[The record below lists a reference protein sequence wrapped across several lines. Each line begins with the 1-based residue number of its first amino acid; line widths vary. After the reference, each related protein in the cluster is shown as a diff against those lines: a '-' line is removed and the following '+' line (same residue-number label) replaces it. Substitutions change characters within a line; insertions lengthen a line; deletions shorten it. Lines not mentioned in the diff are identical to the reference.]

1 MQEKKTKEKKKEKV
15 KFQHTLTDNMQTNND
30 LFIFFK
36 GFNLLKWL
44 AEKKCMITH
53 SYGQGTSI
61 LGDGLATI
69 DEISVVVDHS
79 VNLVFI

>member
-1 MQEKKTKEKKKEKV
+1 MMQQKKRKKKKEKV

-44 AEKKCMITH
+44 PGKKMI
-53 SYGQGTSI
+53 
-61 LGDGLATI
+61 
-69 DEISVVVDHS
+69 
-79 VNLVFI
+79 